1 MMIAKINQRCN
12 LFISLYQFTQAM
24 DADGGGEG
32 EAKPDADPQPAEPQV
47 EDVQPM
53 DQ

>member
-1 MMIAKINQRCN
+1 
-12 LFISLYQFTQAM
+12 M